1 MSDKTNAWREADD
14 ARRGVMVPPRR
25 GRFHTRRQNAPA
37 PDVTVRQPRAGF
49 SQRTLAAYAGAVM
62 LLLAFC
68 AGVSTLVVQHM
79 QRDTVVFDMKNT
91 IDVFKQQAAQKA
103 LDENTARA
111 MTERFSRA
119 LNDSLAAY
127 MGSHNDLILVPGAVV
142 QPTLDITPEI
152 QADITRRMQ
161 EGP

>member
-1 MSDKTNAWREADD
+1 MSDKKNARLEAEDV
-14 ARRGVMVPPRR
+14 RRGVTMPSRR
-25 GRFHTRRQNAPA
+25 SRFHKRPQKAPA
-37 PDVTVRQPRAGF
+37 PDNGMMTKSGVTVR
-49 SQRTLAAYAGAVM
+49 SMAAYTGAVM

>member
-1 MSDKTNAWREADD
+1 MSDKTNARLEAEDV
-14 ARRGVMVPPRR
+14 RRGVTMPPRR
-25 GRFHTRRQNAPA
+25 SRFHKRPQKAPA
-37 PDVTVRQPRAGF
+37 PDNGMMTKSGVPVR
-49 SQRTLAAYAGAVM
+49 SMAAYAGAVM